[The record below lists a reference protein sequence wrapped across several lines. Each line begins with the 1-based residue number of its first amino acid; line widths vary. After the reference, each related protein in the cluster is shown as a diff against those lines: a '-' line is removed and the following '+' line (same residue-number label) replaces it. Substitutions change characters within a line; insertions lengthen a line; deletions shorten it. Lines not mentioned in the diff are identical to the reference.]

1 MQEWQNVSPLALG
14 VSTSRVYYE
23 TRALRQTRLAKLPS
37 ADGEAV
43 TD

>member
-1 MQEWQNVSPLALG
+1 MAKRVS
-14 VSTSRVYYE
+14 VSFGCIYKLRVYYE